1 MNGSQSRSF
10 CVRQGD
16 SLSPMLYILCVE
28 TLACKIRSCSEIERS
43 LLPGAKGSQ
52 YKVGIYADD
61 TTSLVKSVHSLA
73 ALFRVVNVYER
84 GSGAKLNVSK
94 TEAMW
99 LGAWRSRADQPFGLT
114 WVTKMKIL
122 GVVFGQNAE
131 SDNWWP
137 KLKKL
142 ENHLN
147 FWKSRSLS
155 LVGKSLMVN
164 TIGISKLLYLATIL
178 PVPKWVISE
187 VNNLIWPF
195 LWGCRM
201 ETVSRQSCHQAFLKG
216 GLGIINFKIKADAL
230 KLASVVSNCSNAD
243 SKSFYLIKYF
253 FGAKLSSIRPE
264 WRFLQENSSP
274 SAQLLTPFY
283 SNCLSVLTSLS
294 KILSCQ
300 DWRKFVFTSK
310 KCYNTLLKE
319 NSSSSVIH
327 RYWVSFLTIGR
338 VLTWIGIGH
347 LFVMTFVRILKM
359 IYFG

>member
-1 MNGSQSRSF
+1 
-10 CVRQGD
+10 
-16 SLSPMLYILCVE
+16 
-28 TLACKIRSCSEIERS
+28 
-43 LLPGAKGSQ
+43 
-52 YKVGIYADD
+52 
-61 TTSLVKSVHSLA
+61 
-73 ALFRVVNVYER
+73 
-84 GSGAKLNVSK
+84 
-94 TEAMW
+94 MW
-99 LGAWRSRADQPFGLT
+99 LGTWRSRADQPFGLT

-131 SDNWWP
+131 SDNWRP

-155 LVGKSLMVN
+155 LVGKSLIVN

-178 PVPKWVISE
+178 PVPQWVISE

-201 ETVSRQSCHQAFLKG
+201 ETVSRQSCHQPFLKG

-253 FGAKLSSIRPE
+253 FGAKLSPIRPE
-264 WRFLQENSSP
+264 WRFLRDNSSP

-283 SNCLSVLTSLS
+283 SNCLSVLSSLR

-300 DWRKFVFTSK
+300 DWRNFAFTSK
-310 KCYNTLLKE
+310 KCYYTLLKE
-319 NSSSSVIH
+319 KSSSPVIH
-327 RYWVSFLTIGR
+327 RHWVSFLTIGFDLDR
-338 VLTWIGIGH
+338 HWSLVRDDFCENFKNDLLWLIVLRASS
-347 LFVMTFVRILKM
+347 M
-359 IYFG
+359 